1 MTASRLPEVSPR
13 SELTEP
19 QQNVFVNAREPWSW
33 ASTNT
38 LRGIPVCIPAPPQWN
53 NRVHGVCRPNT
64 TSKKKKRKKETPH
77 YSDDTTQWKAP
88 TGKCGQLA
96 LFTEDTAN
104 LFIQHQSTTFLR
116 ENLPHDFPCPIRTG
130 GEGAG
135 YQTCVALLNSNEFTP
150 FLKCSY
156 L

>member
-1 MTASRLPEVSPR
+1 MLRYPVWQPHGSPR
-13 SELTEP
+13 FL
-19 QQNVFVNAREPWSW
+19 
-33 ASTNT
+33 
-38 LRGIPVCIPAPPQWN
+38 
-53 NRVHGVCRPNT
+53 HGVNRLNPNK
-64 TSKKKKRKKETPH
+64 TSLSTPESRDRERQQTHWGAFLCAFQRLLNEITGCMVCVGQTQPQKKKKKETPH

-116 ENLPHDFPCPIRTG
+116 ENLPHDFPCPIRAG

-135 YQTCVALLNSNEFTP
+135 YQTSVALLNSNEFTP
-150 FLKCSY
+150 F
-156 L
+156 